1 MLTSTPPPSLTARR
15 TIAACSSRTAAYRSP
30 SSCSSRVEPS
40 MSVNRKVTVP
50 VGSGAD
56 RAAGSGAGAS
66 HGACRRRRSSR
77 PSPSSIAATP
87 STATTLHRMPVGVSR
102 ALPEPVH
109 SAAATATAMMP
120 LTTVVVM
127 TPRFSPRSAG
137 RRSPARGSP
146 GCGGP
151 TRPPPFEHLRP
162 HEHSCGGVRA
172 TGRRR
177 DARPWRVRW
186 RRLGQ
191 RPYGRGEV
199 LLRQP
204 GEAEHQGR
212 RQRDY
217 DQDEQSHGGAT
228 SDHPGRPGCR
238 ERVTAPGNGG
248 PGAVTRTGPAAE
260 PARSPER
267 WSPTQ
272 RARGMHPTIDLSRNA
287 NDAAAVTK
295 RQTTAPAAGDRGG
308 CVMSLRCPCAGER
321 RNPRG

>member
-1 MLTSTPPPSLTARR
+1 
-15 TIAACSSRTAAYRSP
+15 
-30 SSCSSRVEPS
+30 

-50 VGSGAD
+50 VGSGAG

-66 HGACRRRRSSR
+66 RGACRRRRSSR

-120 LTTVVVM
+120 LTTVVVI

-151 TRPPPFEHLRP
+151 TRPPPFERLRP
-162 HEHSCGGVRA
+162 HEHSPRGVRA
-172 TGRRR
+172 TGPRC
-177 DARPWRVRW
+177 DARPCRVRS

-204 GEAEHQGR
+204 DEAEHQGR
-212 RQRDY
+212 RQRDPG
-217 DQDEQSHGGAT
+217 HGER
-228 SDHPGRPGCR
+228 HPKPPTGRR
-238 ERVTAPGNGG
+238 EPISQL
-248 PGAVTRTGPAAE
+248 PS
-260 PARSPER
+260 PARSQRVGQQRQNTETTTTR
-267 WSPTQ
+267 TSSPMGHQKLVSLRHSRDEHPCPVSPDLARQ
-272 RARGMHPTIDLSRNA
+272 RIADLRGPDRLRRRPAVDSLKLARGGR
-287 NDAAAVTK
+287 
-295 RQTTAPAAGDRGG
+295 
-308 CVMSLRCPCAGER
+308 SLRYRTQSGP
-321 RNPRG
+321 